1 MKKRKAPNIRLPKIE
16 ILPSGA
22 AHTRVLINGER
33 ISITKDTSEECIAE
47 YLALKHGVKEAAEKK
62 KHKETTL
69 SEALDKY
76 IAKREGKKSP
86 ATIKGY
92 QVYKKN
98 RLQSMMNA
106 NVYETTDAQWQAAV
120 DRDFRKLTDKYAKN
134 VWTLVASAIEE
145 ETGWRPKI
153 DLDPPKKAERPFL
166 EPEEVLKFVE
176 AMKGRT
182 AEIAALLELSS
193 LRVSEVL
200 AVKGTDFDLKNN
212 RVRVHGA
219 AVYGPDGKLVFKD
232 ENKTEASDRYV
243 PLIPPLREAIEKI
256 NLTDDYVVKMQP
268 AGIYKQINRVCE
280 ANGLPK
286 VGSHGLRHSFAS
298 LAYHLGIPEKI
309 AMEIG
314 GWEDS
319 KVMHDIYT
327 HLAKKD
333 IAKRSQEFSD
343 FFLPD
348 EEKKKRKME
357 TELEM
362 ENKKS

>member
-1 MKKRKAPNIRLPKIE
+1 MKKSKIKLPAVK

-33 ISITKDTSEECIAE
+33 ISITKETEEECIAE
-47 YLALKHGVKEAAEKK
+47 YLALKHGVKEAADRKK
-62 KHKETTL
+62 AKEITL
-69 SEALDKY
+69 SEALDNY

-86 ATIKGY
+86 STIKGY
-92 QVYKKN
+92 KVYKKN
-98 RLQSMMNA
+98 RLQSMMTA

-134 VWTLVASAIEE
+134 VWTFVASAIEE
-145 ETGWRPKI
+145 ETGRRPNI
-153 DLDPPKKAERPFL
+153 ELDPPKKANRPYL
-166 EPEEVLKFVE
+166 EPDEVLKFVN

-200 AVKGTDFDLKNN
+200 AVKGTDIDLKNN

-219 AVYGPDGKLVFKD
+219 AVFGPDGKLVYKD
-232 ENKTEASDRYV
+232 ENKTAASDRYV
-243 PLIPPLREAIEKI
+243 PLIPPLRDVVENM
-256 NLTDDYVVKMQP
+256 NLTDAYIVKMQP
-268 AGIYKQINRVCE
+268 AGIYKQINRVCAE
-280 ANGLPK
+280 NGLPQ
-286 VGSHGLRHSFAS
+286 VGNHGLRHSFAS

-343 FFLPD
+343 FFLP
-348 EEKKKRKME
+348 KK
-357 TELEM
+357 EM
-362 ENKKS
+362 EKSEIGNEIGNEK